1 MVRLYGLAPWDVR
14 WGLMALQGREP
25 ALLARMLAGG

>member
-14 WGLMALQGREP
+14 WGLMTLQGRETT
-25 ALLARMLAGG
+25 LLARLVGG